1 MNRIKITQVKSG
13 IDRNETAKRTLI
25 ALGLKKLNASVEV
38 EATPQILGMV
48 KRAGHLLKVEELE
61 GAVLPNTQEAG
72 AEQTGAVTEIQPAAG
87 TEAAAL

>member
-1 MNRIKITQVKSG
+1 MGETEGAMKRIKITQVKSG

-48 KRAGHLLKVEELE
+48 KRAGHLLKVEEVQATE
-61 GAVLPNTQEAG
+61 VAAIPTPVE
-72 AEQTGAVTEIQPAAG
+72 VTAKELI
-87 TEAAAL
+87 